1 MSTIT
6 PSSFAALTP
15 VHHIILDELVV
26 SDPLSVLTLSRLCY
40 KRVIPVLYRTIHS
53 SPEVFRGLEL
63 EQGYERT
70 RDALAST
77 KALSIGGSTSIDTL
91 FELGGR
97 EYTRVCHSCA
107 KNPSACCSSSGYIST
122 IYPRRYFHLFRFLER
137 VEIGFSALQASRTY
151 YLKRDRPDLEIDL
164 VGRIGFQTPADLKGT
179 IFHLDEYGVDYWH
192 QVDTHLLY
200 LNSREAVILLK
211 GEVPNSEE
219 LVVSSDGT
227 RVGRASFGRIGEQL
241 HTAWP
246 NGERLR
252 VFVGA
257 RQPWETLN
265 DYELHEYT
273 ITMAL
278 ALVGYAENLTSRIE
292 SRRGWEL
299 ENDHCKDEDSE
310 DDEEDNDGSGDKKDS
325 GGDDDGKSDGN
336 SEGGDESERSAD
348 ESEGFDHYEIEES
361 DEDDEGSEDDE
372 SDEDDAHEESKPLD
386 RVEIHFPLF
395 DQVFIH
401 MPEEGRQ
408 VVDALVRDGRMVLE
422 EFDVKAVK
430 ELGERRW
437 SW

>member
-1 MSTIT
+1 MSTIIPT
-6 PSSFAALTP
+6 TFAALHP

-70 RDALAST
+70 RAALAST
-77 KALSIGGSTSIDTL
+77 ETLSIGGSTSIDTL

-97 EYTRVCHSCA
+97 EYKRVCHSCA
-107 KNPSACCSSSGYIST
+107 KNRSASTSEYVST
-122 IYPRRYFHLFRFLER
+122 IYPRCYFSLFRSLER

-151 YLKRDRPDLEIDL
+151 CLNADRPDLEEDL
-164 VGRIGFQTPADLKGT
+164 VARIGFQTPADLEET
-179 IFHLDEYGVDYWH
+179 IFHLDEDGVDYWH
-192 QVDTHLLY
+192 QVDTHLHY
-200 LNSREAVILLK
+200 QMPQEAVILLK

-219 LVVSSDGT
+219 LAVSFDGM
-227 RVGRASFGRIGEQL
+227 RAGIVSFGRIGERL
-241 HTAWP
+241 PTAWP

-252 VFVGA
+252 VFVRA

-278 ALVGYAENLTSRIE
+278 ALVRYAEHLTARIE
-292 SRRGWEL
+292 WREEWEL

-325 GGDDDGKSDGN
+325 EGDEDGKSDGN

-348 ESEGFDHYEIEES
+348 ESEGFDHNEIEES

-372 SDEDDAHEESKPLD
+372 SDGDDAHEEPKPLD

-395 DQVFIH
+395 DQVFVH

-422 EFDVKAVK
+422 EFDVKAVE
-430 ELGERRW
+430 ELGEMRW